1 MQVIKFLDG
10 IRPFFQ
16 LAERERVI
24 FKECFAHTYCRAKR
38 GRQIILIHYTN
49 LIIFFLYFTGKNLL
63 RF

>member
-49 LIIFFLYFTGKNLL
+49 L
-63 RF
+63 